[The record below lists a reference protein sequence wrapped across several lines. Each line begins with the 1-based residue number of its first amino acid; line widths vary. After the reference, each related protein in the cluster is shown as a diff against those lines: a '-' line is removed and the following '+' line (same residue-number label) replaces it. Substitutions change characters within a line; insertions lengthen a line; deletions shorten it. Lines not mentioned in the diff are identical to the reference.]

1 MAKIVARNASLG
13 IHDSTAAATCRAF
26 SASANSITLTY
37 SAEAP
42 EVTAFGDGLRQR
54 LQDGIKDW
62 ELTFDAF
69 FATGANEVDATLY
82 SLVGASTYFSFGPN
96 GSATGAILYGACAI
110 LTNYEM
116 TFGVADAATVSGTL
130 VSRSGSLSRGTW
142 PVLS

>member
-13 IHDSTAAATCRAF
+13 IHDSSGVCRAF
-26 SASANSITLTY
+26 SSSANNITLTY

-42 EVTAFGDGLRQR
+42 EVTAFGDVLRHR

-82 SLVGASTYFSFGPN
+82 GIVGASTYFSFGPN
-96 GSATGAILYGACAI
+96 GSATTNILYGACAI

-130 VSRSGSLSRGTW
+130 VARSGSLSRGAW
-142 PVLS
+142 PVLT

>member
-13 IHDSTAAATCRAF
+13 IDDSSAACRAF
-26 SASANSITLTY
+26 SASANSVTLTY

-42 EVTAFGDGLRQR
+42 EVTAFGDTLRQR

-69 FATGANEVDATLY
+69 FATGADEVDAVLY
-82 SLVGASTYFSFGPN
+82 GIVGGSTHFSFGPN
-96 GSATGAILYGACAI
+96 GSAASTIRYSASAI

-130 VSRSGSLSRGTW
+130 TARSGSLTRTTW
-142 PVLS
+142 A

>member
-13 IHDSTAAATCRAF
+13 IHDSSGACRAF

-69 FATGANEVDATLY
+69 FATGANEVDAVLY
-82 SLVGASTYFSFGPN
+82 GIVGASTFMAFGPN
-96 GSATGAILYGACAI
+96 GSAATGIKYNASAI
-110 LTNYEM
+110 LTSYEM

-130 VSRSGSLSRGTW
+130 VARSGSLTRGTW
-142 PVLS
+142 ADG